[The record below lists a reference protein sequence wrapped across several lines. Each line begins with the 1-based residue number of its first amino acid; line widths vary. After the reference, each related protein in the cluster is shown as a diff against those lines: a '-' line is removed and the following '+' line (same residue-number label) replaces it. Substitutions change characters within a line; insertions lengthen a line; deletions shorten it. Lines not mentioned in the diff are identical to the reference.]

1 MYELQFETDHLIR
14 KLQGIYSKWEILQQ
28 TVKPYELEIERDGQ
42 RILLQGD
49 VLTWAVR
56 KMQ

>member
-1 MYELQFETDHLIR
+1 MYETDQLIR